1 MSAERNMIV
10 AGFPGVGKSA
20 ASRQCPDWIDFESSG
35 FHWLPSGEENP
46 KWPGNYIKAILDYD
60 RDNVGKVIMISTHD
74 VVVKAIA
81 KHRPIVCVVPDEDL
95 RNEYMIRYLRRG
107 SPAYFIK
114 KMAANWNDYINDITG
129 PWARG
134 LKNYGNHK
142 DSEGYLENYTV
153 IFLGPGQW
161 LSDVLPR
168 M

>member
-1 MSAERNMIV
+1 MSAERNVIV

-20 ASRQCPDWIDFESSG
+20 ASRQCPDWIDYESSG

-74 VVVKAIA
+74 VVVKAIT
-81 KHRPIVCVVPDEDL
+81 KHRSIVCVVPDEDL

-107 SPAYFIK
+107 SPADFIK
-114 KMAANWNDYINDITG
+114 AMAANWCDFITG
-129 PWARG
+129 ITEPWAKG
-134 LKNYGNHK
+134 LCDYRNNGRDKWK
-142 DSEGYLENYTV
+142 LANYTV
-153 IFLGPGQW
+153 IFLGSGQW